1 MVALLRLHLRL
12 HYNRKETMAY
22 SGRSTFYNIPI
33 ALNDDL
39 LGESENIQQMQ
50 MIDDI
55 LEASTGVVGT
65 GIISEGSFSIIADAG
80 SGYKVLI
87 EPLNGIAV
95 HGLLG
100 SGLASTKSQV
110 SWEGMRDGNFYYLYL
125 EFTSN
130 LYKNSTSFNAIYRTT
145 PVSSNNTNF
154 LYMAT
159 LDLTGSSP
167 ILDSHPDGK
176 VYARTFTQHI
186 GTQFNPH
193 TTNLTQTNLTVT
205 GGISANLNSNKSIY
219 INQENVLSSAPL
231 VVLNHAAEGS
241 IFRETELGDI
251 RITESGD
258 IRIIEGS
265 GGSSTSVPLIRSI
278 DEFGLQDLRMSTRI
292 SSSGQTSFLNSRTSF
307 VGAINQNFTDNSLL
321 ISSITGN
328 TAAITGNTTSISSNS
343 SNLLQNVGDI
353 ATNSSNIEV
362 NQLHVGLN
370 TSDILTN
377 KNSISGNSTNILIN
391 YANITGNATSIS
403 GNISDININNFNIN
417 TISGQV
423 STNTSS
429 ILIHEIQLVDARQ
442 RIEALEHALFS
453 SSSSSSL

>member
-65 GIISEGSFSIIADAG
+65 GIISEGSFSIITDIG

-193 TTNLTQTNLTVT
+193 TANLTQTNLTVT
-205 GGISANLNSNKSIY
+205 GSISANLDSNKSVY
-219 INQENVLSSAPL
+219 VNQENVLSSTPL
-231 VVLNHAAEGS
+231 VVLNHAAEGA
-241 IFRETELGDI
+241 TI
-251 RITESGD
+251 RATESGD
-258 IRIIEGS
+258 IRVTESGDFRIIEG
-265 GGSSTSVPLIRSI
+265 GGSSTSVPLISST
-278 DEFGLQDLRMSTRI
+278 DEFGFQDLRMSTRV

-307 VGAINQNFTDNSLL
+307 VGAINQNFADNLL
-321 ISSITGN
+321 LRPAITGN
-328 TAAITGNTTSISSNS
+328 TAAITGNAVNITSNTSNI
-343 SNLLQNVGDI
+343 LQNIGNT

-362 NQLHVGLN
+362 NRLHINLN
-370 TSDILTN
+370 ATDIFTN
-377 KNSISGNSTNILIN
+377 KNAISGNVANILIN
-391 YANITGNATSIS
+391 SANITGNTSAIS
-403 GNISDININNFNIN
+403 GNIADINVNNSNIIA
-417 TISGQV
+417 ISGQV
-423 STNTSS
+423 STNTSDL
-429 ILIHEIQLVDARQ
+429 LIHEIQLIDTRQ
-442 RIEALEHALFS
+442 RIEALERAVFS
-453 SSSSSSL
+453 SSSSSSS